1 MDSNFSLSDIAAVLG
16 GGGDGKGWGNGFILI
31 ILFAIIFM
39 FGGGFGFGGR
49 SNGNPV
55 TEAGLCSANSFNE
68 LKGSVGRLSDQVDG
82 VNINLTK
89 GICDLGYSTQS
100 NFRDLMAQI
109 ADCCCTTQRNI
120 DSVRFDMANYNAA
133 TNANI
138 TAGIQKVLDKMCAD
152 REAAMA
158 ARIQQL
164 ELAQAMCGVVRYPTS
179 TAYAT
184 NCNPF
189 FGGCS
194 NGNI

>member
-1 MDSNFSLSDIAAVLG
+1 MDSNFSLSDIAAVL

-39 FGGGFGFGGR
+39 FCGGFGFGGR

-55 TEAGLCSANSFNE
+55 TTADLCNANSFVE
-68 LKGSVGRLSDQVDG
+68 MKGAVGRLSDQVDG

-89 GICDLGYSTQS
+89 GICDLGYSTQG

>member
-55 TEAGLCSANSFNE
+55 TAADLCNANSFVE
-68 LKGSVGRLSDQVDG
+68 MKGAVGRLSDQVDG
-82 VNINLTK
+82 VHINLTK
-89 GICDLGYSTQS
+89 GICDLGYSTQA

-189 FGGCS
+189 FGGCN

>member
-55 TEAGLCSANSFNE
+55 TAEDLCSANSFNE

-89 GICDLGYSTQS
+89 GICDLGYSTQG

>member
-55 TEAGLCSANSFNE
+55 TAADLCNANSFNE

-100 NFRDLMAQI
+100 NFRDLMALI
-109 ADCCCTTQRNI
+109 SECCCTTQRNI

-179 TAYAT
+179 TAYET

>member
-39 FGGGFGFGGR
+39 FGGGFGFGGH

-55 TEAGLCSANSFNE
+55 TETDLCSANSFNE

-82 VNINLTK
+82 VNINLMK
-89 GICDLGYSTQS
+89 GICDMGYATQG
-100 NFRDLMAQI
+100 NFRDLMALI
-109 ADCCCTTQRNI
+109 SECCCKTQQNI
-120 DSVRFDMANYNAA
+120 DNARFDMANYHAA
-133 TNANI
+133 TTENI
-138 TAGIQKVLDKMCAD
+138 TTGIQKVLDKMCAD

>member
-1 MDSNFSLSDIAAVLG
+1 MDSNFSLSDIAAVL

-39 FGGGFGFGGR
+39 FCGGFGFGGR

-55 TEAGLCSANSFNE
+55 TTADLCNANSFNE

-109 ADCCCTTQRNI
+109 SECCCTTQRNI

-189 FGGCS
+189 FGGCN

>member
-1 MDSNFSLSDIAAVLG
+1 MDNAMSLSDIAAVTRDSDGWGSG
-16 GGGDGKGWGNGFILI
+16 GGWIMI
-31 ILFAIIFM
+31 ILFALIFGW
-39 FGGGFGFGGR
+39 GGNGFGR
-49 SNGNPV
+49 NNNGNPV
-55 TEAGLCSANSFNE
+55 TAEDLCNANSFNE
-68 LKGSVGRLSDQVDG
+68 LKGSVGRLSDQVDN
-82 VNINLTK
+82 VNINLMK
-89 GICDLGYSTQS
+89 GICDMGYATQG
-100 NFRDLMAQI
+100 NFRDLMALI
-109 ADCCCTTQRNI
+109 SECCCKTQQNI
-120 DSVRFDMANYNAA
+120 DNARFDMANYHAA
-133 TNANI
+133 TTENI

-189 FGGCS
+189 FGGCN

>member
-55 TEAGLCSANSFNE
+55 TTADLCSANSFNE
-68 LKGSVGRLSDQVDG
+68 LKGSVGRLSDQMDG

-89 GICDLGYSTQS
+89 GICDLGYSTQG

-109 ADCCCTTQRNI
+109 AECCCTTQRNI

-138 TAGIQKVLDKMCAD
+138 TVGIQKVLDKMCAD